1 MDRTSIDYNPYKDY
15 DRENREK
22 SRKKKVV
29 KWYDRLTTKK
39 EKKHNKTRDIER
51 EDEI

>member
-1 MDRTSIDYNPYKDY
+1 MNDNRIIFDDPYENYSK
-15 DRENREK
+15 RELAK
-22 SRKKKVV
+22 RKKKVL